1 MFDRIRSFGARRV
14 AVIVLATGLVAI
26 VAVPT
31 ILAAS
36 APASPSPVSTG
47 AQIDQPAAPAATAA
61 PAADKPARLG
71 RILRGDATVLK
82 RDGSTATVHFER
94 GEITAASPTSV
105 TIKGADGTSTT
116 FAITADTRI
125 RSQGHRVT
133 ADALKV
139 GGFAAVL
146 TSPASSKSDA
156 LLIRVRAAK
165 PTP

>member
-14 AVIVLATGLVAI
+14 AVIVLAAGLVGV

-36 APASPSPVSTG
+36 APASPSPVSP
-47 AQIDQPAAPAATAA
+47 AALIAQPAAPAATAA

-94 GEITAASPTSV
+94 GEISAASPTSITV
-105 TIKGADGTSTT
+105 KGADGTITT
-116 FAITADTRI
+116 FAIGPQTRI
-125 RSQGHRVT
+125 RSQGQRTTV
-133 ADALKV
+133 DALKV
-139 GGFAAVL
+139 GGFAAVI
-146 TSPASSKSDA
+146 TSGSGSGTDA
-156 LLIRVRAAK
+156 VLIRVRAAK

>member
-1 MFDRIRSFGARRV
+1 MFDQIRSFGVRRV
-14 AVIVLATGLVAI
+14 TVIVLAAGLVGV

-36 APASPSPVSTG
+36 AASPTPVSTG
-47 AQIDQPAAPAATAA
+47 GQIDQPAAPAATAA

-94 GEITAASPTSV
+94 GEITAANATSV

-125 RSQGHRVT
+125 RSQGQRVT

-146 TSPASSKSDA
+146 TSPSTSKSDA